1 MSPEIDVL
9 VDMFAPFKEALRPG
23 LRTARA
29 DGHPQPKA
37 TTSDQRHRARRHLL
51 VYWLG
56 RDSCRHPQA
65 QFAAGRVHM
74 VFGDFAVALG
84 VRELFGLVAQS
95 LGR

>member
-1 MSPEIDVL
+1 MSL
-9 VDMFAPFKEALRPG
+9 WTFFAPVNEALRPG

-37 TTSDQRHRARRHLL
+37 TTSDQRHRTRRHQL

-56 RDSCRHPQA
+56 RDSCRHPQT

-74 VFGDFAVALG
+74 GFGHLVFTL
-84 VRELFGLVAQS
+84 RLRQLFGLVTQA

>member
-1 MSPEIDVL
+1 VSPEIDVL

-29 DGHPQPKA
+29 DGHPQPLA
-37 TTSDQRHRARRHLL
+37 TTSDQRHRTRRHLL

-65 QFAAGRVHM
+65 QFTAGRVHM
-74 VFGDFAVALG
+74 GFGHLAVALR
-84 VRELFGLVAQS
+84 VRQLFSLVTQT

>member
-1 MSPEIDVL
+1 MSL
-9 VDMFAPFKEALRPG
+9 WTFFAPVNEALRPG

-37 TTSDQRHRARRHLL
+37 TTSDQRRRLGRHLL
-51 VYWLG
+51 LYWLMHG
-56 RDSCRHPQA
+56 SCRHPQT

-74 VFGDFAVALG
+74 GFGYLSLALG
-84 VRELFGLVAQS
+84 LRELFGLVAQA